1 MTARILRLGL
11 LSGFIA
17 TIIMDTSMVAVLILL
32 RMPVGVF
39 FSFIGE
45 SVAAF
50 LDRLG
55 IAVIGDVGLGVILH
69 YLIGF
74 VLGVVFVAIV
84 ERTPLRTATHM
95 RVATAGIIYTEITSL
110 LLLVP
115 AAWILR
121 LAGSELAQL
130 FVLAFVFHAVWGIAL
145 AVSYYRRRSEGVF
158 SATS

>member
-32 RMPVGVF
+32 RMPAGVF

-45 SVAAF
+45 SAVAF

-55 IAVIGDVGLGVILH
+55 IAVSGDVDLGVVLH
-69 YLIGF
+69 YIVGF
-74 VLGVVFVAIV
+74 VLGVIFVAV
-84 ERTPLRTATHM
+84 AERTPLRTATRV

-121 LAGSELAQL
+121 LAGSELVQL
-130 FVLAFVFHAVWGIAL
+130 FTLAFVFHAVWGISL
-145 AVSYYRRRSEGVF
+145 AVSYCRGRSVGAF